1 MSTPTKA
8 MTMAVAVAAAGAL
21 IWFAGRFD
29 GPTSHDYWIALGL
42 IAGAGV
48 IVGVAFRAHAAQAA
62 NPIVAL
68 VSLLVTIWVAIA
80 NQPTHGHVTNWSH
93 DLGIGGVVS
102 DLGVHVS
109 VLAFGACIVV
119 ATAAGLA
126 RRSRASVP
134 AVAEEPIA
142 TPTQERVSS
151 EPEPTL
157 RTAS

>member
-1 MSTPTKA
+1 MNTPTKA
-8 MTMAVAVAAAGAL
+8 MTLVVAVAAAGAL

-42 IAGAGV
+42 IAAAGLV
-48 IVGVAFRAHAAQAA
+48 VGLALRAHATETAD
-62 NPIVAL
+62 PIVAL

-93 DLGIGGVVS
+93 DLGIGGVVN

-109 VLAFGACIVV
+109 VLAFGATLVV

-126 RRSRASVP
+126 RRSRAPVTTVDDEPATVP
-134 AVAEEPIA
+134 V
-142 TPTQERVSS
+142 QERDA
-151 EPEPTL
+151 EPTL
-157 RTAS
+157 RTAP

>member
-29 GPTSHDYWIALGL
+29 GPTSHDYWISLGL
-42 IAGAGV
+42 IAAAGLIFGA
-48 IVGVAFRAHAAQAA
+48 ALRAHATQAA
-62 NPIVAL
+62 SPTVA
-68 VSLLVTIWVAIA
+68 VISLLVTIWVAFA
-80 NQPTHGHVTNWSH
+80 NQPTHGHATNWSH

-109 VLAFGACIVV
+109 VLAFGACAVA

-126 RRSRASVP
+126 RRSRASDP
-134 AVAEEPIA
+134 AAVDDEPV
-142 TPTQERVSS
+142 TSVREP

-157 RTAS
+157 RTAP